1 MPKSYFL
8 LLLVLLYGCVPEQD
22 EATKK
27 MADDLHALYV
37 RSFSNIKYPYH
48 NGLQADAY
56 AKQLK
61 GIPEA
66 ANIKVRYQYFEQLI
80 NAGRVEEGIEKIK
93 NFLGNQVCS
102 RKTLKYYQLLGI
114 AYMQLAE
121 EENCV
126 QHSGDFACV
135 MPMTADAIH
144 QKTAGSEAAILVF
157 EKILTAFPREY
168 GIQWLLNIA
177 YMTLGKY
184 PENVPAK
191 WFIELKKEAAIT
203 TKNALPNF
211 NNLAKSYGIDE
222 LGHAG
227 SCAMED
233 FDKDGDLDI
242 IASSYYLNEQLT
254 YFKNEG
260 KKGFENYTRQAG
272 LQGITG
278 GLNFIHGDINND
290 GYADLY
296 VMRGGWLN
304 KYGAF
309 PNSLL
314 LNDGKGNFVDRT
326 EAFELLE
333 NLPSQTAVFADFNLD
348 GWLDLFVGY
357 EATGGLNFPSKLYLN
372 QNGKKFIDYTQ
383 KAGIDIIK
391 YVKGVTVGDIDNDG
405 WPDIFCSVFEGKNI
419 LLKNNGALNNQ
430 LAFTDVTE
438 IYGVTEPINSFPC
451 VFFDYDND
459 GWQDLFV
466 SGYYTRK
473 QNHIFN
479 SVAMDFM
486 GMETNR
492 SKPILYKNMEG
503 KQFKSVT
510 KKVGLDK
517 ELYTMGFNV
526 GDINGD
532 GFLDLFLGTGE
543 FNLTSVMPN
552 RVFLNQA
559 GQTFQDVTFDRKF
572 GQIQKGH
579 GVAFGDIDNDGD
591 EDIYHVVGGA
601 MQGDIFH
608 NMLYENEGNDNN
620 WVILELV
627 GQTANR
633 TAVGTKVT
641 LFVGE
646 QEIHRVVNTGGSFG
660 NNSLQL
666 EIGMGTAVIVDSL
679 IVEWSN
685 FDTEITHLSKLK
697 ANHKYLIKEGMDEF
711 VSLISWS
718 KS

>member
-1 MPKSYFL
+1 MHKPYFL
-8 LLLVLLYGCVPEQD
+8 LLIIVLFGCAPEKD

-27 MADDLHALYV
+27 MADDLHALYI

-61 GIPEA
+61 GLPEA
-66 ANIKVRYQYFEQLI
+66 VDIKLRFQYFEQLI
-80 NAGRVEEGIEKIK
+80 NAGRLKEGITKIEK
-93 NFLGNQVCS
+93 FLGDQACT
-102 RKTLKYYQLLGI
+102 RKTLKYYQLLGT

-121 EENCV
+121 DDNCV
-126 QHSGDFACV
+126 AHAGDFACV

-144 QKTAGSEAAILVF
+144 QQTTGSEAAIQVF
-157 EKILTAFPREY
+157 EKILTAFPREH
-168 GIQWLLNIA
+168 GIRWLLNIA

-184 PENVPAK
+184 PQEIPDK
-191 WFIELKKEAAIT
+191 WRIDLRDT
-203 TKNALPNF
+203 TSIKDKNTLPNF
-211 NNLAKSYGIDE
+211 NNLAKKYGIDE

-233 FDKDGDLDI
+233 FDKDGYLDI
-242 IASSYYLNEQLT
+242 IASSYYLDEQLR
-254 YFKNEG
+254 YYKNKAG
-260 KKGFENYTRQAG
+260 KGFEDITRQAG

-278 GLNFIHGDINND
+278 GLNFIHGDVNND
-290 GYADLY
+290 GYPDLY
-296 VMRGGWLN
+296 ITRGGWLS

-314 LNDGKGNFVDRT
+314 LNDGQGNFVDRT
-326 EAFELLE
+326 EQLGLLE
-333 NLPSQTAVFADFNLD
+333 AFPSQTAVFADFNLD

-357 EATGGLNFPSKLYLN
+357 EATSGVPFQSKLYLN
-372 QNGKKFIDYTQ
+372 QKGEKFIDYT
-383 KAGIDIIK
+383 KEAGIEVIK
-391 YVKGVTVGDIDNDG
+391 YVKGVTVGDVDKDG
-405 WPDIFCSVFEGKNI
+405 WQDIFCSVFEGKNI
-419 LLKNNGALNNQ
+419 LLKNNGTTNNK
-430 LAFTDVTE
+430 LTFSDVTE
-438 IYGVTEPINSFPC
+438 AYGVAEPVNSFPC
-451 VFFDYDND
+451 VFFDFDND
-459 GWQDLFV
+459 GWEDLFV

-473 QNHIFN
+473 QAHIFK

-486 GMETNR
+486 GLETNR
-492 SKPILYKNMEG
+492 SKPIFYKNIEG
-503 KQFKSVT
+503 KRFEPIT
-510 KKVGLDK
+510 KELGLDK

-526 GDINGD
+526 GDLNGD

-559 GQTFQDVTFDRKF
+559 GQQFQDVTFERKF

-579 GVAFGDIDNDGD
+579 GVSFGDFDRDGD

-601 MQGDIFH
+601 MQGDVFH
-608 NMLYENEGNDNN
+608 NMLYENEGNEHH
-620 WVILELV
+620 WVILELI

-641 LFVGE
+641 LFVGN
-646 QEIHRVVNTGGSFG
+646 QQIHRVVNTGGSFG

-666 EIGMGTAVIVDSL
+666 EIGLGTANKIDSVLVDWAVMPKKIERFYDL
-679 IVEWSN
+679 EVNRRYTI
-685 FDTEITHLSKLK
+685 TEEEALSKG
-697 ANHKYLIKEGMDEF
+697 HF
-711 VSLISWS
+711 
-718 KS
+718 

>member
-1 MPKSYFL
+1 MPEKD
-8 LLLVLLYGCVPEQD
+8 Q
-22 EATKK
+22 ATKK
-27 MADDLHALYV
+27 MADDLHDLYV
-37 RSFSNIKYPYH
+37 RSFANIKYPYH
-48 NGLQADAY
+48 NGLRADAY
-56 AKQLK
+56 AKRLK
-61 GIPEA
+61 GIPESA
-66 ANIKVRYQYFEQLI
+66 DIKVRYQYFEQLI
-80 NAGRVEEGIEKIK
+80 NAGRLTEGIEKIEIFIGRQAC
-93 NFLGNQVCS
+93 N
-102 RKTLKYYQLLGI
+102 RKTVKYYQLLGT

-144 QKTAGSEAAILVF
+144 QKTAGSEKAILVF
-157 EKILTAFPREY
+157 EKILTAFPRKY
-168 GIQWLLNIA
+168 GVQWLLNIA

-184 PENVPAK
+184 PEKVPAK
-191 WFIELKKEAAIT
+191 WLIELKKDSEAPTKT
-203 TKNALPNF
+203 TLPNF
-211 NNLAKSYGIDE
+211 NNLAKKYGIDE

-233 FDKDGDLDI
+233 FDKDGYLDI

-254 YFKNEG
+254 YFRNKRG
-260 KKGFENYTRQAG
+260 KGFENVTRKAG

-278 GLNFIHGDINND
+278 GLNFIHGDVNND

-296 VMRGGWLN
+296 VTRGGWLGM
-304 KYGAF
+304 YGAF

-326 EAFELLE
+326 EALGLLE
-333 NLPSQTAVFADFNLD
+333 NFPSQTAVFADFNLD

-357 EATGGLNFPSKLYLN
+357 EATGGLRFPSKLYLN
-372 QNGKKFIDYTQ
+372 QKGEKFIDYTE

-405 WPDIFCSVFEGKNI
+405 WQDIFCSVFEGKNI
-419 LLKNNGALNNQ
+419 LLKNNGVVDSNLTFSN
-430 LAFTDVTE
+430 VTE
-438 IYGVTEPINSFPC
+438 AYGVAEPVNSFPC
-451 VFFDYDND
+451 TFFDFDND
-459 GWQDLFV
+459 GFQDLFV

-473 QNHIFN
+473 QAHIFK

-486 GMETNR
+486 GKKTNR
-492 SKPILYKNMEG
+492 SKPILYKNIDG
-503 KQFKSVT
+503 KRFKPIT

-526 GDINGD
+526 GDLNGD

-559 GQTFQDVTFDRKF
+559 GKKFQEVTFDQKF

-579 GVAFGDIDNDGD
+579 GVSFGDFDKDGD

-601 MQGDIFH
+601 MQGDVFH
-608 NMLYENEGNDNN
+608 NMLYENEGNDHN
-620 WVILELV
+620 WVILELI
-627 GQTANR
+627 GQQANR
-633 TAVGTKVT
+633 MAVGTKVT
-641 LFVGE
+641 LFIGN
-646 QEIHRVVNTGGSFG
+646 QQMHRVVNTGGSFG

-666 EIGMGTAVIVDSL
+666 EVGIGVANKVDSVVVDWAVMPRKTARFYDLKGNQRYL
-679 IVEWSN
+679 IREGEELSRSN
-685 FDTEITHLSKLK
+685 F
-697 ANHKYLIKEGMDEF
+697 
-711 VSLISWS
+711 
-718 KS
+718 